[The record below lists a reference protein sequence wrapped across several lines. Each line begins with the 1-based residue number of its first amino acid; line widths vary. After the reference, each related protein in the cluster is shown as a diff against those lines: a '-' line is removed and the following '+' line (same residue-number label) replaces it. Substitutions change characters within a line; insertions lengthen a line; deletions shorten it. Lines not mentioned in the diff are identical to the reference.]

1 MTPPLPVHSRNNDSN
16 NVGGNA
22 ATGRKRSAAGLV
34 ALVVFLAAAFAGFI
48 ALGTWQV
55 ERRAWKLDLIAR
67 VDQRVHAPATTAPGR
82 NDWPRITAANDEY
95 RHLRIAG
102 TFLHDK
108 ETLVQ
113 ASTRLGAGFWVLTPL
128 QAADGTVVLVNRGFV
143 PPEARERAART
154 APEPKGETTVAGLLR
169 MTEPAGGF
177 LRKNDPAADRWFS
190 RDVQAIAAARG
201 LNDAAPYFIDAEA
214 APVTPAT
221 PGSASD
227 APAWPAGGLTVI
239 AFPNSHLVY
248 ALTWYGLALMVLG
261 AGWFVWR
268 DARRRQ
274 SPGNDK
280 DKHGDKNGNG
290 ENAAHA
296 DASPAQDARR
306 D

>member
-1 MTPPLPVHSRNNDSN
+1 M
-16 NVGGNA
+16 
-22 ATGRKRSAAGLV
+22 AGLV
-34 ALVVFLAAAFAGFI
+34 ALAVFLAAAFAGFL

-67 VDQRVHAPATTAPGR
+67 VDLRVHAPAATAPGR
-82 NDWPRITAANDEY
+82 ETWPQINAANDEY
-95 RHLRIAG
+95 RQLRIAG

-154 APEPKGETTVAGLLR
+154 APEPKGETTVTGLLR
-169 MTEPAGGF
+169 ITEPTGGF

-201 LNDAAPYFIDAEA
+201 LHDVAPYFVDAEA
-214 APVTPAT
+214 APSS
-221 PGSASD
+221 PGAGDAAS
-227 APAWPAGGLTVI
+227 AWPAGGLTVI

-261 AGWFVWR
+261 AAWFVWR
-268 DARRRQ
+268 DERRRRGLNG
-274 SPGNDK
+274 GN
-280 DKHGDKNGNG
+280 HGSD

-296 DASPAQDARR
+296 DASPTQDARR

>member
-1 MTPPLPVHSRNNDSN
+1 LTTPPPDHSAHNTP
-16 NVGGNA
+16 A
-22 ATGRKRSAAGLV
+22 GRQRSAAARA
-34 ALVVFLAAAFAGFI
+34 ALAVCAALAFAGFF

-67 VDQRVHAPATTAPGR
+67 VDQRVHAPAATAPGR
-82 NDWPRITAANDEY
+82 DNWPQVNAADDEY

-143 PPEARERAART
+143 PPEARERGART
-154 APEPKGETTVAGLLR
+154 ATESKGETTVTGLLR
-169 MTEPAGGF
+169 ITEPQGGF
-177 LRKNDPAADRWFS
+177 LRKNDPAAERWFS
-190 RDVQAIAAARG
+190 RDVQAVAKARG
-201 LNDAAPYFIDAEA
+201 LNNVAPYFVDAEA
-214 APVTPAT
+214 DPSSSAETSDYPVR
-221 PGSASD
+221 
-227 APAWPAGGLTVI
+227 GLTVI

-261 AGWFVWR
+261 AAWFVWR
-268 DARRRQ
+268 DGRRRGLKALGG
-274 SPGNDK
+274 S
-280 DKHGDKNGNG
+280 G
-290 ENAAHA
+290 ENAADA
-296 DASPAQDARR
+296 DDARPSSPDARR

>member
-1 MTPPLPVHSRNNDSN
+1 MAQQAARQRSDTSR
-16 NVGGNA
+16 VA
-22 ATGRKRSAAGLV
+22 RV
-34 ALVVFLAAAFAGFI
+34 ALAVCAALAFAGFI

-82 NDWPRITAANDEY
+82 NEWPTVNAANDEY
-95 RHLRIAG
+95 RHIRIAG

-128 QAADGTVVLVNRGFV
+128 RTTEGTVVLVNRGFV
-143 PPEARERAART
+143 PPEARERQART
-154 APEPKGETTVAGLLR
+154 APEPQGETTVAGLLR
-169 MTEPAGGF
+169 LTEPKGGF
-177 LRKNDPAADRWFS
+177 LRKNDPAGERWFS

-201 LNDAAPYFIDAEA
+201 LNNVAPYFVDAEA
-214 APVTPAT
+214 PPAQ
-221 PGSASD
+221 AMAD
-227 APAWPAGGLTVI
+227 ADTPAWPAAGLTVI

-248 ALTWYGLALMVLG
+248 ALTWYGLALMVLI
-261 AGWFVWR
+261 AAWFV
-268 DARRRQ
+268 RR
-274 SPGNDK
+274 S
-280 DKHGDKNGNG
+280 

-296 DASPAQDARR
+296 DTRPAEDAHR